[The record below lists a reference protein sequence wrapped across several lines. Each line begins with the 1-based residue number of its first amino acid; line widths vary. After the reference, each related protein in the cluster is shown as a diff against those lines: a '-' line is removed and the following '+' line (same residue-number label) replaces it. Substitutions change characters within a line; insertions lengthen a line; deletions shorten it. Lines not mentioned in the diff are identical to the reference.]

1 LLNAGK
7 VLGLLQQDPAAWFA
21 ADESGVDSAEVER
34 LIAARQS
41 ARDSKDY
48 AAADAARDAL
58 NALGVVIEDT
68 PDGTVWRVAR

>member
-1 LLNAGK
+1 
-7 VLGLLQQDPAAWFA
+7 
-21 ADESGVDSAEVER
+21 VER

-41 ARDSKDY
+41 ARDSKDF